1 VLNRKTTEGNKS
13 EIRNPKSEIPPSIA
27 ANLSTSRM
35 IDDIAAAA
43 ATRVIRTPVG
53 EANVAAAMRS
63 HHSLIGGEGN
73 GGVIF
78 PPVCYVRD
86 SLIGMALILELLAQR
101 AQKLS
106 QIVASIPKYAIV
118 KDKVEL
124 QPAMTQSIAPAL
136 HRHFKDQ
143 KIDEQDGIRIDW
155 PDKWVHVRPSNT
167 EPILRLI
174 AEARD
179 TAAAQGL
186 IEETR
191 QVLGLG

>member
-1 VLNRKTTEGNKS
+1 
-13 EIRNPKSEIPPSIA
+13 
-27 ANLSTSRM
+27 M

-43 ATRVIRTPVG
+43 GAGVIRTPVG
-53 EANVAAAMRS
+53 EANVAAAMR
-63 HHSLIGGEGN
+63 HHHCLIGGEGN

-101 AQKLS
+101 QQMLS
-106 QIVASIPKYAIV
+106 HIVASIPKYAIV

-124 QPAMTQSIAPAL
+124 QPGMTPSIAPAL
-136 HRHFKDQ
+136 RRHFKDQ
-143 KIDEQDGIRIDW
+143 KIDEQDGVRIDW
-155 PDKWVHVRPSNT
+155 PDKWVHIRPSNT
-167 EPILRLI
+167 EPILRVI

-179 TAAAQGL
+179 AAAAQTL